1 MIAATADRQRPDKPN
16 SLMNPI
22 LNTPKGSGVG
32 KLLLNAWSA
41 EYALRIKP
49 VSTDRDYLNQSLS
62 WVFPQSY
69 YAVFFSARAV
79 LAVDGIN
86 IAYQDEV
93 EKLISQWVKAGK
105 YGPIYTQQ
113 GNPITELFKHRIKA
127 EQPSY
132 RMSGPEAAAIHV
144 NLIEKVH
151 TVALIHETYI
161 RNRMGAYSYELLIS
175 NIPDYLKNDFVGARA
190 RLLLTNA

>member
-1 MIAATADRQRPDKPN
+1 MST
-16 SLMNPI
+16 
-22 LNTPKGSGVG
+22 TPEVSAVG

-86 IAYQDEV
+86 IASQNEV
-93 EKLISQWVKAGK
+93 EQLINQWVKAGK
-105 YGPIYTQQ
+105 YGPIYSQQ
-113 GNPITELFKHRIKA
+113 GNLLAELFKHRFKV
-127 EQPSY
+127 ESSSY
-132 RMSGPEAAAIHV
+132 RLSSPEVAALHV
-144 NLIEKVH
+144 KLKEKVH
-151 TVALIHETYI
+151 AVGIIHETYI
-161 RNRMGAYSYELLIS
+161 LNRMGAYAYELLIDS
-175 NIPDYLKNDFVGARA
+175 LPDYLKNDFVGARA
-190 RLLLTNA
+190 RLLLTE